1 MMTDYPG
8 LHRIRIPL
16 GERFADLWL
25 FLGEK
30 KHLLF
35 DAGTKNTTAEAVLPA
50 LQNLGFGPESVDL
63 VVVSHLDVDHSG
75 DVGQLREVL
84 PNARVLA
91 HRLDA
96 GAISDLDTF
105 WVERGREFL
114 AGWGLDES
122 PGAIAWMED
131 VFLPGPVDDILD
143 NEVTLALDNGRVI
156 DLLHLPGHSLG
167 HLALYEKDRSL
178 LAISDAILGHAV
190 PLADGSDS
198 FPPTY
203 RHVNAYLATIE
214 RVRQLA
220 PQLLLTAHYGD
231 FVGEQVMEFLDR
243 SEEFVHRLGALV
255 EATITDKPK
264 TLLGLVSEINP
275 QIATWPQEG
284 SLTALAFPVAGHV
297 EVLHAAGQIN
307 KHDSPRGWEWTR

>member
-1 MMTDYPG
+1 MTDYPG

-25 FLGEK
+25 FLGESR
-30 KHLLF
+30 HLLF
-35 DAGTKNTTAEAVLPA
+35 DAGTKNTMADAVVPA
-50 LQNLGFGPESVDL
+50 LAELGFGPESIDR

-75 DVGQLREVL
+75 DVGQLRHVL
-84 PNARVLA
+84 PNASVIA

-96 GAISDLDTF
+96 GAISDFDTF

-131 VFLPGPVDDILD
+131 VFVPGPVDEVLD
-143 NEVTLALDNGRVI
+143 GEQTLTLDNGRIIEV
-156 DLLHLPGHSLG
+156 LHVPGHSLG
-167 HLALYEKDRSL
+167 HLALWEKERGL

-203 RHVNAYLATIE
+203 RHVTSYLATID

-220 PQLLLTAHYGD
+220 PEILLTAHYGD
-231 FVGEQVMEFLDR
+231 FVGDEVMGFLDR

-255 EATITDKPK
+255 EGAITDQPK
-264 TLLGLVSEINP
+264 TLLDLVTEINP

-297 EVLHAAGQIN
+297 EALHRAGQIT
-307 KHDSPRGWEWTR
+307 KHDSPRGWEWTT

>member
-1 MMTDYPG
+1 MTDYPG

-25 FLGEK
+25 FLGEHR
-30 KHLLF
+30 HLLF
-35 DAGTKNTTAEAVLPA
+35 DAGTKNTMTDAVVPA
-50 LQNLGFGPESVDL
+50 LVSRGFGPESIDQ

-75 DVGQLREVL
+75 DVGQLRDVL
-84 PNARVLA
+84 PNARVIA

-96 GAISDLDTF
+96 GAISDMDTF
-105 WVERGREFL
+105 WAERGREFL

-122 PGAIAWMED
+122 PGAIAWMEN
-131 VFLPGPVDDILD
+131 VFVPGPVDEILD
-143 NEVTLALDNGRVI
+143 TETTLTLDNGRVI
-156 DLLHLPGHSLG
+156 DVLHVPGHSHG
-167 HLALYEKDRSL
+167 HLALWEKDRSL

-203 RHVNAYLATIE
+203 RHVEAYLATIE
-214 RVRQLA
+214 RVRQLG
-220 PQLLLTAHYGD
+220 PEVLLTAHYGD
-231 FVGEQVMEFLDR
+231 FVGDDVGAFLDR

-255 EATITDKPK
+255 SAAITDQPK
-264 TLLGLVSEINP
+264 TLLDLVTEINP

-284 SLTALAFPVAGHV
+284 SLTALAFPVAGHI
-297 EVLHAAGQIN
+297 EALHHAGDIH

>member
-1 MMTDYPG
+1 MTNYPG

-25 FLGEK
+25 FLGDNN
-30 KHLLF
+30 HLLF
-35 DAGTKNTTAEAVLPA
+35 DAGTKNTMSEAVVPA
-50 LQNLGFGPESVDL
+50 LESLGYGPESIDQ

-75 DVGQLREVL
+75 DVGQLRDVL
-84 PNARVLA
+84 PNARVIA

-96 GAISDLDTF
+96 PAIADFDTF

-131 VFLPGPVDDILD
+131 VFVPGPVDVILD
-143 NEVTLALDNGRVI
+143 GETTLTLDNGRVI
-156 DLLHLPGHSLG
+156 DVLHVPGHSHG
-167 HLALYEKDRSL
+167 HLALYEKDRGL

-203 RHVNAYLATIE
+203 RHVNAYLDTIA
-214 RVRQLA
+214 RVRQMA
-220 PQLLLTAHYGD
+220 PQVLLTAHYGD
-231 FVGEQVMEFLDR
+231 FVGDEVAAFLDR

-255 EATITDKPK
+255 ERAIVDQPK
-264 TLLGLVSEINP
+264 TLLDLVTEINP

-297 EVLHAAGQIN
+297 EALHHAGRIHR
-307 KHDSPRGWEWTR
+307 HDSPRGWEWTL